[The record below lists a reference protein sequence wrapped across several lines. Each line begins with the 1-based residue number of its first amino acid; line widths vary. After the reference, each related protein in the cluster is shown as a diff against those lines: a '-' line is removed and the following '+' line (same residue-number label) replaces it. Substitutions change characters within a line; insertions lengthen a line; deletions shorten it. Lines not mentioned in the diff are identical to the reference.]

1 MSIIFGIRFSDKTQT
16 QTTNYLSN
24 IIDVE
29 SKGLAHIV
37 TANPEIVMMAQK
49 SKGFMKMIKNAD
61 LVTADGIGV
70 VWASKMFGLDIPERV
85 TGYDTVVSLFEK
97 RQREQK
103 PMRVYLVGAKEEV
116 VKKAA
121 QYIENNYSYV
131 QIVGY
136 QDGFFKKDD
145 EQKIVKEI
153 NQCNAD
159 LLLVAMGSPRQEQ
172 FIFNN
177 KTKLKIKVAIGVGGV
192 FDVLS
197 GNIKRAPEIFQKTHL
212 EWFYRLISSPS
223 RIFRQMSLL
232 RFAFKVL
239 LAMVGIGKNEKF

>member
-1 MSIIFGIRFSDKTQT
+1 MSIIFGIRFSDKTQK
-16 QTTNYLSN
+16 QTTNYISN
-24 IIDVE
+24 SIDID

-37 TANPEIVMMAQK
+37 TANPEIVMKAQK
-49 SKGFMKMIKNAD
+49 SKGFMKMIRNAD

-85 TGYDTVVSLFEK
+85 TGYDTIVSLFEE
-97 RQREQK
+97 RQKEQK
-103 PMRVYLVGAKEEV
+103 PMRVYLVGAKPDV

-121 QYIENNYSYV
+121 QHIENKYSYIQV
-131 QIVGY
+131 VGY
-136 QDGFFKKDD
+136 HDGFFKTDD
-145 EQKIVKEI
+145 EHKIIREI

-197 GNIKRAPEIFQKTHL
+197 GNVKRAPEIFQKTNL

-223 RIFRQMSLL
+223 RMFRQMSLL

-239 LAMVGIGKNEKF
+239 FATIGLGKK